1 MKSLEYLYSRNWLER
16 GYISSNYNVELSSKI
31 SRISQYKNIQETQI
45 SKISKYR
52 KSRKYKY
59 PKYPPTRKSWEY
71 KYSRNWLY
79 RGFLEIKI
87 SKYQEIQETQI
98 SRISAD
104 KEICGIQIFEI
115 IYYIWVFWKY
125 KYLEYRISFRLTHCD
140 LKVSRS
146 HAKIYENFANY
157 FLKTKANNKYFIV
170 LKCTCKELQK
180 SISKLER

>member
-1 MKSLEYLYSRNWLER
+1 MKNRRYKYSEYPYTMKSLEYLYSRNWLER
-16 GYISSNYNVELSSKI
+16 GYISSNYTVELSSKI
-31 SRISQYKNIQETQI
+31 SRISQYKNIQETQ
-45 SKISKYR
+45 ISKYR

-104 KEICGIQIFEI
+104 KEICGIQTFEKFTI
-115 IYYIWVFWKY
+115 SGFSGNTNIQNI
-125 KYLEYRISFRLTHCD
+125 EYGS
-140 LKVSRS
+140 V
-146 HAKIYENFANY
+146 
-157 FLKTKANNKYFIV
+157 
-170 LKCTCKELQK
+170 
-180 SISKLER
+180 